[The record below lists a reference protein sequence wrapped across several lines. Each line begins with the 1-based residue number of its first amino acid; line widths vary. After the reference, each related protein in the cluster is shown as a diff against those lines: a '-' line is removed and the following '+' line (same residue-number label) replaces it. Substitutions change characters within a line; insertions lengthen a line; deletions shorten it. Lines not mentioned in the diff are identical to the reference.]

1 MFPKC
6 SFQNV
11 ARQQLC
17 PELISKPWKII
28 LFHINTE
35 ENVIST
41 EIKGEKLSR
50 SVCQEWWKTEK
61 SLQQESWE
69 SQHGE
74 TMSFPAHQHIHVI
87 CVVKI
92 YSPLAPA
99 ATLNA
104 VCRQEVGQKPIFVPV
119 LLWLHHGPCTSEKKG
134 RSGGSPGSVL
144 GWAGCQDRPSSPCAP
159 WQEREW
165 SLQPQELPLG
175 VLTSL
180 CLLEKDFKGIR
191 DLVCG

>member
-1 MFPKC
+1 MWY
-6 SFQNV
+6 
-11 ARQQLC
+11 QQKLRGKNCPGLC
-17 PELISKPWKII
+17 VK
-28 LFHINTE
+28 N
-35 ENVIST
+35 
-41 EIKGEKLSR
+41 GEK
-50 SVCQEWWKTEK
+50 QKK

-144 GWAGCQDRPSSPCAP
+144 GWDGCPG
-159 WQEREW
+159 
-165 SLQPQELPLG
+165 PQLPLCS
-175 VLTSL
+175 LTRERMIPPTTGIAPGSAHLSL
-180 CLLEKDFKGIR
+180 LAGEGF
-191 DLVCG
+191 